1 MSDASLAVTYSLI
14 YVFLKQQSQAKA
26 ADAVKKAAR
35 NIIVLKDDLQLE
47 GSPLDEIVRQWKESH
62 ANDSSSDSDSSDD
75 SSDDSSTSS
84 SSDSSS
90 SSSDSTS
97 GDETDSS
104 SSESESDSKKG
115 LQACK
120 KVPETLSCGDR
131 ETSATLSSDGKVP
144 EVRSKVIK
152 KKLSV
157 KGSSSSG
164 SDSDSDNNSASDKK
178 LACKDTPKNDDN
190 SSDSDSDNNSASD
203 KELARKD
210 APKNDDNSSD
220 SDSDNNSASDKKL
233 ARKDAPKNDGNSS
246 DSDSSSSSPDSSSS
260 DSESTSSD
268 SESTTSSS
276 DSESEAEVTAISGK
290 IPVKRDVASSKSRAN
305 TSVASIPKEEVQ
317 VTKKR
322 KTSESGA
329 AVVTAVV
336 STLPTDD
343 VRVSVKNGNI
353 QKNGNNKPP
362 RNVNE
367 RFSRIK
373 PQSIPPEHLL
383 DNGYEAKGGIAN
395 DYGSRAH
402 QDLIVTRGA
411 GFRKEKNKKK
421 RGSYRGGE
429 ITMQSHSIKFTD

>member
-1 MSDASLAVTYSLI
+1 MSDTNLAVTYSLI
-14 YVFLKQQSQAKA
+14 YVFLKQQSQTKA

-47 GSPLDEIVRQWKESH
+47 GSPLDEIVKQWKESR
-62 ANDSSSDSDSSDD
+62 ANNSSSDSDSSDD

-97 GDETDSS
+97 EDEAGN
-104 SSESESDSKKG
+104 ESESNSKKG
-115 LQACK
+115 IQSRK
-120 KVPETLSCGDR
+120 KVPETLPCGDR
-131 ETSATLSSDGKVP
+131 ETSATLSSDAKVP
-144 EVRSKVIK
+144 DVKSIITK
-152 KKLSV
+152 KKSPV
-157 KGSSSSG
+157 KGSSSSSSG
-164 SDSDSDNNSASDKK
+164 SDSDSDSDNLATDSAPNKK
-178 LACKDTPKNDDN
+178 LAHKDTPK
-190 SSDSDSDNNSASD
+190 S
-203 KELARKD
+203 
-210 APKNDDNSSD
+210 
-220 SDSDNNSASDKKL
+220 
-233 ARKDAPKNDGNSS
+233 DGNSS

-260 DSESTSSD
+260 SSDSSSSDSESTSAS

-276 DSESEAEVTAISGK
+276 ESESEAEITPISGK
-290 IPVKRDVASSKSRAN
+290 IPVKRDVVSSKSKTN
-305 TSVASIPKEEVQ
+305 TSVASIPKEEMQ
-317 VTKKR
+317 VLKKR

-336 STLPTDD
+336 SIDD
-343 VRVSVKNGNI
+343 VQVSMKNRNTKKNGNS
-353 QKNGNNKPP
+353 KPP

-373 PQSIPPEHLL
+373 PQIIPPEQLL
-383 DNGYEAKGGIAN
+383 DNGYEAKGGITN

-429 ITMQSHSIKFTD
+429 ITLQSHSIKFTD

>member
-152 KKLSV
+152 KKPSV

-164 SDSDSDNNSASDKK
+164 
-178 LACKDTPKNDDN
+178 
-190 SSDSDSDNNSASD
+190 SDSDSDNNSASD

-220 SDSDNNSASDKKL
+220 SDSDNNSAPDKKL

-305 TSVASIPKEEVQ
+305 TSVASIPKEEIQ

>member
-152 KKLSV
+152 KKPSV

-164 SDSDSDNNSASDKK
+164 SDSDSDKNSASDKK
-178 LACKDTPKNDDN
+178 LAC
-190 SSDSDSDNNSASD
+190 
-203 KELARKD
+203 KD

-305 TSVASIPKEEVQ
+305 TSVASIPKEEIQ

>member
-1 MSDASLAVTYSLI
+1 MSDANLAVTYSLI
-14 YVFLKQQSQAKA
+14 YAFLKQQSQTKA

-35 NIIVLKDDLQLE
+35 NIIVLKDDLKLE
-47 GSPLDEIVRQWKESH
+47 GSSLDEIVKQWKESH
-62 ANDSSSDSDSSDD
+62 ADDSSSDSDSSDD

-97 GDETDSS
+97 GDDSDSS

-115 LQACK
+115 TQVCK
-120 KVPETLSCGDR
+120 KVPESLSCGDR
-131 ETSATLSSDGKVP
+131 ETSATLSSDAKVP
-144 EVRSKVIK
+144 EVKSKVTK
-152 KKLSV
+152 KKPSV

-164 SDSDSDNNSASDKK
+164 SDSDSD
-178 LACKDTPKNDDN
+178 
-190 SSDSDSDNNSASD
+190 DSTTD
-203 KELARKD
+203 
-210 APKNDDNSSD
+210 
-220 SDSDNNSASDKKL
+220 SASDKKL
-233 ARKDAPKNDGNSS
+233 ARKGTQKKDVNSS
-246 DSDSSSSSPDSSSS
+246 DPSSSSDSSSSSSDSSSS

-276 DSESEAEVTAISGK
+276 ESESEAEITPISGK
-290 IPVKRDVASSKSRAN
+290 IPVGRGVASSKSRAN
-305 TSVASIPKEEVQ
+305 TGVTSTPKEEMQ

-336 STLPTDD
+336 STHPTDD
-343 VRVSVKNGNI
+343 VQVSAKVKNI
-353 QKNGNNKPP
+353 QKNGNGKLP
-362 RNVNE
+362 RNANE

-373 PQSIPPEHLL
+373 PQNIPAEQLL
-383 DNGYEAKGGIAN
+383 DNGYEAKGGVTN
-395 DYGSRAH
+395 DYGNRAH

-429 ITMQSHSIKFTD
+429 ITLQSHSIKFTD